1 MMSPRRDIASPSYR
15 HDGKKTMISLTHE
28 TYEAAVQA
36 LLHDVFSTG
45 RSMQSRLAISRL
57 RKRSLAKR

>member
-1 MMSPRRDIASPSYR
+1 
-15 HDGKKTMISLTHE
+15 MISLTHE
-28 TYEAAVQA
+28 TYEAAIQA